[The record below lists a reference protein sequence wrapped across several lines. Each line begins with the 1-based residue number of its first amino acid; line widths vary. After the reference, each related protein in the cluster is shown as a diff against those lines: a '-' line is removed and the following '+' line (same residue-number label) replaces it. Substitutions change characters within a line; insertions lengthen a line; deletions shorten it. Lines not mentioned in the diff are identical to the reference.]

1 MSQLKICHITTVH
14 NEGDIRIFHK
24 MCVSLAADSGN
35 QVFLIVPNATSRIEQ
50 GVEILSFL
58 SDTENRKV
66 RIKKAGQ
73 KALEIAKTLKAD
85 IYHLHDPE
93 LLTIALKLKKYTRA
107 KVIFDSHE
115 DVPKQLL
122 DKIWIP
128 SYQRNLL
135 SKIYKRYERHVC
147 ARIDGVI
154 SVTPIICDRFRK
166 IQKNVELIANY
177 PDLSEL
183 TFPDKKSGFSKT
195 ICYLGGIFKTRGIIE
210 LVQALEETDINLLLA
225 GTFESEELKHQVMSL
240 PGWKN
245 VTYFGQVDRKEIK
258 IILHKSEIGIVT
270 LHPTK
275 SYLES
280 YPIKLFEY
288 MAAGIAILAS
298 DFPFWRTLTDPAQC
312 ANYVDPTNANEIRA
326 VLIEMLDN
334 AEETR
339 QKGSNGKL
347 AVHSFYNWKSEYEK
361 LQSFY
366 RKLIDNQ

>member
-1 MSQLKICHITTVH
+1 
-14 NEGDIRIFHK
+14 
-24 MCVSLAADSGN
+24 
-35 QVFLIVPNATSRIEQ
+35 
-50 GVEILSFL
+50 
-58 SDTENRKV
+58 
-66 RIKKAGQ
+66 
-73 KALEIAKTLKAD
+73 
-85 IYHLHDPE
+85 
-93 LLTIALKLKKYTRA
+93 
-107 KVIFDSHE
+107 
-115 DVPKQLL
+115 
-122 DKIWIP
+122 
-128 SYQRNLL
+128 
-135 SKIYKRYERHVC
+135 
-147 ARIDGVI
+147 
-154 SVTPIICDRFRK
+154 
-166 IQKNVELIANY
+166 
-177 PDLSEL
+177 
-183 TFPDKKSGFSKT
+183 
-195 ICYLGGIFKTRGIIE
+195 LGGIFKTRGIIE

-240 PGWKN
+240 SGWKN